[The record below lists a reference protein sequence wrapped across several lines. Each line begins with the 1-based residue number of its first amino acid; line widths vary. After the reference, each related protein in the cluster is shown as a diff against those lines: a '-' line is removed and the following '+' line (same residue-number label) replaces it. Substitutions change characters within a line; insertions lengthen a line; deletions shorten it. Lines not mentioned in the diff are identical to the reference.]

1 MIEVLGISKKYGNKI
16 AVEDVSFTAE
26 NGQILGLLGR
36 NGAGKSTTM
45 NIMTGYISS
54 DAGTARI
61 DGHDIL
67 EEPLEAKKRIGYLP
81 EHPPL
86 YLEMTVYEYLS
97 FVCQLK
103 GVKKDEQKGHLEEIL
118 GRIRIDDVRGRLVG
132 NLSKG
137 YRQRVGL
144 AGALCGSPD
153 TIIMDEPTVGLD
165 PMQIIEI
172 RNIIKELG
180 KTHTIILSSHILK
193 EIADICTHVVIL
205 NNGRKVADGSMQELL
220 QTSDGKRATLI
231 RVSSGNGSFLPEL
244 QAVPGVEEVK
254 DLGEKEKGFTDY
266 EITSPVDADL
276 REELFIKVCKAG
288 RTLLML
294 RSAALTL
301 EDVFTR
307 LTLEDDEERA
317 V

>member
-1 MIEVLGISKKYGNKI
+1 MIEVMGITKKYGAKV

-45 NIMTGYISS
+45 NIVTGYISS

-86 YLEMTVYEYLS
+86 YYEMTVREYLS

-103 GVKKDEQKGHLEEIL
+103 GVKKEDMTAHLDEIL
-118 GRIRIDDVRGRLVG
+118 GRIHIDDVKERLIG

-180 KTHTIILSSHILK
+180 KQHTIILSSHILK

-205 NNGRKVADGSMQELL
+205 NGGRKVADDSMQNLL
-220 QTSDGKRATLI
+220 QTSEGKRVTVV
-231 RVSSGNGSFLPEL
+231 RVSDKQSSFLPQL
-244 QAVPGVEEVK
+244 QSVQGVESVK
-254 DLGEKEKGFTDY
+254 ELGARESGFTDF
-266 EITSPVDADL
+266 EVTSPVQADVRKAL
-276 REELFIKVCKAG
+276 FCKVAEEG
-288 RTLLML
+288 RALVML
-294 RSAALTL
+294 KSTELTL
-301 EDVFTR
+301 EDVFAR
-307 LTLEDDEERA
+307 LTMEDDRERA